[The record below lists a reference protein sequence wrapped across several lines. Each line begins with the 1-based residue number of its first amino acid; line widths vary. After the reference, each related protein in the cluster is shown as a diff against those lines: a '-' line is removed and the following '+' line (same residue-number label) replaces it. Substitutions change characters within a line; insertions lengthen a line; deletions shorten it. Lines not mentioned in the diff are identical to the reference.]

1 MLYGDARDQQVLTI
15 TKRFPKVF
23 HMGTIWRPAS
33 RLSSTKGGHGHY
45 PFAHPCRRHGV
56 SDLGVPRQGHLHSL
70 YLVRAHS
77 EIRMIWRTN
86 TKR

>member
-1 MLYGDARDQQVLTI
+1 MLYGDARDQQILTI

-23 HMGTIWRPAS
+23 HVGTIWRPAS
-33 RLSSTKGGHGHY
+33 LLSSTKGGHGHH
-45 PFAHPCRRHGV
+45 PSAHPCRRHGV
-56 SDLGVPRQGHLHSL
+56 SDLGVPRQGPFHSL